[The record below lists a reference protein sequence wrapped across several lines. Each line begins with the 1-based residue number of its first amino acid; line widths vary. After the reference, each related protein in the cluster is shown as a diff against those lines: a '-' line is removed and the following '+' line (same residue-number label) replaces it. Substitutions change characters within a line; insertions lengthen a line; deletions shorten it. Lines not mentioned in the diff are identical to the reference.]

1 MASLSDYDFPP
12 KKRVTTYGKAT
23 RRRLGA
29 STSSI
34 SVNRSASSVSVKTN
48 QSEEDIVTKAPVTAT
63 VTSPSPP
70 SSPEPRPTVSR
81 TASSSNRGRPSTRQ
95 KYGRTSQPRLHDES
109 HSQPL
114 PSSIETGEDDARAK
128 KRKITRTYSEQA
140 DVLAGPYSTPDSS
153 PSGTEIPVNASKV
166 QVAKSVP
173 MARLQQKAPVNTP
186 VKDVRMT
193 DASSTRSNLTHT
205 ATKHQIPLRLWST
218 KLKPLPLPVQRNP
231 SPPRKTEDSGT
242 VAPQRRKRLID
253 ALVAQKKD
261 DSSSDEDDNS
271 SLPESPR
278 GKQSPKFQDAS
289 SPNPST
295 MTPSKRLARPI
306 LATKKSGPKFTYTQ
320 QRSMLAEKDPLFD
333 GGGLGGLGMD
343 DSFSGSALF
352 NIGRMTKS
360 AALDAFSFDDEEDE
374 TVNTGAVRSIHELR
388 QAGANSRF
396 ADEIE
401 DILDRVGS
409 PSEKPSSLRR
419 GALFEL
425 AQKTKE
431 KSFRSQLRNHGGAD
445 DVFKSLD
452 KETDL
457 IAGFAIASI
466 VANMLATSAST
477 LLLQQLKGQGFAILL
492 ERLLGEPRDIVQLA
506 KERKQNV
513 SRNGQTTLGT
523 IKASLL
529 KLPIWETALS
539 ELVSPRTLALKCL
552 DLIMRQST
560 QMSDEF
566 EVFSPEVTD
575 QLFSILAAGASN
587 PACWEFPKEQASI
600 DFFLALYVLEGHS
613 IYAMQ
618 SHLSPKWTTQYVPIV
633 ADVLE
638 TTLARPADK
647 FNDLESLA
655 LRITLNMTN
664 HNHDASGTL
673 VNKGLL
679 QNLAQSACVA
689 FDVVLNSMKA
699 DAFLSKV
706 YESLIMML
714 GVMINFCVY
723 YPPAGKSLDTKAG
736 TPGPQLEKLIQLFA
750 DNHSKTSD
758 ADSKEKAQ
766 LNVALGYLAILLGYL
781 CLREPIRERF
791 ISVHPKKSIQPLV
804 DSLNE
809 FIVYHQRVEETQGGS
824 GETKEG
830 DESSAMARLQRLVSV
845 LKSESA

>member
-1 MASLSDYDFPP
+1 M
-12 KKRVTTYGKAT
+12 
-23 RRRLGA
+23 GA
-29 STSSI
+29 SNSSL
-34 SVNRSASSVSVKTN
+34 SVNRSASSISVKTN
-48 QSEEDIVTKAPVTAT
+48 QSEEDILAKAPVTAT

-81 TASSSNRGRPSTRQ
+81 GASSSTRGRPSTRQ
-95 KYGRTSQPRLHDES
+95 KYGRASQPRLHDES
-109 HSQPL
+109 QSQPL
-114 PSSIETGEDDARAK
+114 AGSIETGEDDARAK
-128 KRKITRTYSEQA
+128 KRKITRTYSEQT

-153 PSGTEIPVNASKV
+153 PSGTEPPVNASKD
-166 QVAKSVP
+166 QVAKTGST
-173 MARLQQKAPVNTP
+173 ARLHPKAVNTP
-186 VKDVRMT
+186 VKDVKMT
-193 DASSTRSNLTHT
+193 DASSSRSFLTQT
-205 ATKHQIPLRLWST
+205 ATKHHIPLRLSST
-218 KLKPLPLPVQRNP
+218 KPKPQPLPVQRNP
-231 SPPRKTEDSGT
+231 SPPPNAEASTT
-242 VAPQRRKRLID
+242 VAPPRRKRLID
-253 ALVAQKKD
+253 ALVAQKGE
-261 DSSSDEDDNS
+261 DSSSDEDDNFS
-271 SLPESPR
+271 ESPR
-278 GKQSPKFQDAS
+278 GRQSPQFQDPS

-295 MTPSKRLARPI
+295 MTPSKRLARPM

-320 QRSMLAEKDPLFD
+320 QRSMLAENDPLFD
-333 GGGLGGLGMD
+333 GGGLGGMGMD
-343 DSFSGSALF
+343 DSLSGGALF

-360 AALDAFSFDDEEDE
+360 AALDAFSFMDEEDE

-425 AQKTKE
+425 AQKTNE

-445 DVFKSLD
+445 DVFKLLD

-457 IAGFAIASI
+457 ISGFAIGAV
-466 VANMLATSAST
+466 VANMMATSAST
-477 LLLQQLKGQGFAILL
+477 LLLQQLKTQGFATLI
-492 ERLLGEPRDIVQLA
+492 ERLLGEPRDIVQFA

-523 IKASLL
+523 IEASLL
-529 KLPIWETALS
+529 KLPIWETALPK
-539 ELVSPRTLALKCL
+539 LVSPRTLALKCL
-552 DLIMRQST
+552 DLTMRQST
-560 QMSDEF
+560 QMTNEF
-566 EVFSPEVTD
+566 EVFSPKVTD
-575 QLFSILAAGASN
+575 QLFSILAAGASDQ
-587 PACWEFPKEQASI
+587 ACWEFPKEQASI

-618 SHLSPKWTTQYVPIV
+618 SHLSPTWTAHYVPIV

-638 TTLARPADK
+638 TTLARPTDK
-647 FNDLESLA
+647 FSDLESLS

-679 QNLAQSACVA
+679 QSLAQSACVA

-736 TPGPQLEKLIQLFA
+736 TPGPQLERLIQLFA

-758 ADSKEKAQ
+758 VSPLSK
-766 LNVALGYLAILLGYL
+766 VFSTYGGYAN
-781 CLREPIRERF
+781 
-791 ISVHPKKSIQPLV
+791 K
-804 DSLNE
+804 
-809 FIVYHQRVEETQGGS
+809 
-824 GETKEG
+824 
-830 DESSAMARLQRLVSV
+830 
-845 LKSESA
+845 

>member
-1 MASLSDYDFPP
+1 MQQKAVNTPIKDVKMAD
-12 KKRVTTYGKAT
+12 
-23 RRRLGA
+23 
-29 STSSI
+29 
-34 SVNRSASSVSVKTN
+34 
-48 QSEEDIVTKAPVTAT
+48 
-63 VTSPSPP
+63 
-70 SSPEPRPTVSR
+70 
-81 TASSSNRGRPSTRQ
+81 ASSSQSLL
-95 KYGRTSQPRLHDES
+95 TS
-109 HSQPL
+109 
-114 PSSIETGEDDARAK
+114 
-128 KRKITRTYSEQA
+128 
-140 DVLAGPYSTPDSS
+140 
-153 PSGTEIPVNASKV
+153 
-166 QVAKSVP
+166 
-173 MARLQQKAPVNTP
+173 
-186 VKDVRMT
+186 
-193 DASSTRSNLTHT
+193 T
-205 ATKHQIPLRLWST
+205 ATKHQIPLRLSST
-218 KLKPLPLPVQRNP
+218 KPKPQPLPVQRNP
-231 SPPRKTEDSGT
+231 SPSRKTEDSVT

-253 ALVAQKKD
+253 ALVAQKGE

-271 SLPESPR
+271 SLQESPR
-278 GKQSPKFQDAS
+278 GKQSPKFQDPS
-289 SPNPST
+289 SPNPSA

-320 QRSMLAEKDPLFD
+320 QRSMLAERDPFFD
-333 GGGLGGLGMD
+333 GGGLGSMGTD
-343 DSFSGSALF
+343 ESFSGGALF

-360 AALDAFSFDDEEDE
+360 AALDVFSFEDEEDE

-409 PSEKPSSLRR
+409 PLEKPSSLRR

-425 AQKTKE
+425 AQKTNE

-457 IAGFAIASI
+457 IGGFAIAAV

-477 LLLQQLKGQGFAILL
+477 LLLQQLKAQGFAALI
-492 ERLLGEPRDIVQLA
+492 ERLLGEPRDIVLLA

-529 KLPIWETALS
+529 KLPIWETALP

-566 EVFSPEVTD
+566 QVFSSEVTD
-575 QLFSILAAGASN
+575 QLFAILAAGASDQ
-587 PACWEFPKEQASI
+587 ACWDFPKEQAAI

-723 YPPAGKSLDTKAG
+723 YPPAGKSLDTRAG
-736 TPGPQLEKLIQLFA
+736 SPGPQLEKLIQLYA
-750 DNHSKTSD
+750 DYHSKTSD
-758 ADSKEKAQ
+758 VSCLSTACKALRPILTQEISQADSKEKAQ

-781 CLREPIRERF
+781 CLREPIKERF

-809 FIVYHQRVEETQGGS
+809 FIIYHQRVEEAQGGS

-830 DESSAMARLQRLVSV
+830 DESSAMARLQRLVSI
-845 LKSESA
+845 LKSESSV

>member
-23 RRRLGA
+23 RRRVEA

-34 SVNRSASSVSVKTN
+34 SINRSASSISVKTN
-48 QSEEDIVTKAPVTAT
+48 QSEEDIITKAPVTAT
-63 VTSPSPP
+63 LTSPSPP
-70 SSPEPRPTVSR
+70 SSPGPAVSR
-81 TASSSNRGRPSTRQ
+81 TTSSSNRGRLSTQQ
-95 KYGRTSQPRLHDES
+95 KYGRTSHPRLHDES

-114 PSSIETGEDDARAK
+114 PGSIETGEDDARAK
-128 KRKITRTYSEQA
+128 KRKITRTYSEQT
-140 DVLAGPYSTPDSS
+140 DVLAGPYSTPNSS
-153 PSGTEIPVNASKV
+153 PFGTETPVNASKE
-166 QVAKSVP
+166 QVAITVP
-173 MARLQQKAPVNTP
+173 KAKWQQKAINTP
-186 VKDVRMT
+186 VKDVKMT
-193 DASSTRSNLTHT
+193 DAFSSRSIPTHT
-205 ATKHQIPLRLWST
+205 ATKHQIPLRLSST
-218 KLKPLPLPVQRNP
+218 KPKPLPLPVQRNP
-231 SPPRKTEDSGT
+231 SPPPQTEASVT
-242 VAPQRRKRLID
+242 AAPPRRKRLID
-253 ALVAQKKD
+253 ALVAQKEE
-261 DSSSDEDDNS
+261 DSSSDEDGNS
-271 SLPESPR
+271 PLLESPQ
-278 GKQSPKFQDAS
+278 GKQSPKFQDPS

-320 QRSMLAEKDPLFD
+320 QRSMLAENDPLFD
-333 GGGLGGLGMD
+333 GGGLGGMGLD
-343 DSFSGSALF
+343 DSLSGGALF
-352 NIGRMTKS
+352 NIGRLTKS
-360 AALDAFSFDDEEDE
+360 AALDAFSFMDEEDE

-401 DILDRVGS
+401 DILDRVGP

-425 AQKTKE
+425 AQKTNE

-452 KETDL
+452 KEADL
-457 IAGFAIASI
+457 ISGFAIAAV

-477 LLLQQLKGQGFAILL
+477 LLLQQLKAQGFAALI

-529 KLPIWETALS
+529 KLPVWETALPK
-539 ELVSPRTLALKCL
+539 LVSPRTLALKCL

-566 EVFSPEVTD
+566 EVFSSKVTD
-575 QLFSILAAGASN
+575 QLFSILAAGTSDQ
-587 PACWEFPKEQASI
+587 ACWEFPQEQASI

-618 SHLSPKWTTQYVPIV
+618 SHLSPKWTTQYVPIA

-638 TTLARPADK
+638 TTLTRPADK

-679 QNLAQSACVA
+679 QNLAHSACVA
-689 FDVVLNSMKA
+689 FDVVLNSMQA

-723 YPPAGKSLDTKAG
+723 YPPAGKSLDTRGG

-781 CLREPIRERF
+781 CLREPIRDKF
-791 ISVHPKKSIQPLV
+791 VSVHPKKSIQPLV

-809 FIVYHQRVEETQGGS
+809 FIIYHQRVEEAQGGS
-824 GETKEG
+824 GETKVG

-845 LKSESA
+845 LKSECA

>member
-12 KKRVTTYGKAT
+12 KKRVTTYGKAA
-23 RRRLGA
+23 RRRVGA
-29 STSSI
+29 SNSSI
-34 SVNRSASSVSVKTN
+34 SVNRSASSISVKTN
-48 QSEEDIVTKAPVTAT
+48 QSEEDIITKAPVTAT
-63 VTSPSPP
+63 VTSPSP
-70 SSPEPRPTVSR
+70 SPEPRPTVSR
-81 TASSSNRGRPSTRQ
+81 TASSSNRGRLPARQ

-114 PSSIETGEDDARAK
+114 PGSVETGEDDVRAK
-128 KRKITRTYSEQA
+128 KRKITRTYSEQT

-153 PSGTEIPVNASKV
+153 PSGTETPVNASKE
-166 QVAKSVP
+166 QVAKPIPAAMV
-173 MARLQQKAPVNTP
+173 QHKTVNTP
-186 VKDVRMT
+186 VKDVKMA
-193 DASSTRSNLTHT
+193 DASSPRSFLTHT
-205 ATKHQIPLRLWST
+205 ATKHQIPLRLSSS
-218 KLKPLPLPVQRNP
+218 KPKPLPLPMQNNP
-231 SPPRKTEDSGT
+231 FPPRETEDSVT

-253 ALVAQKKD
+253 ALVAQKEE

-271 SLPESPR
+271 SLQESPR
-278 GKQSPKFQDAS
+278 GKQSPKFQDPS

-320 QRSMLAEKDPLFD
+320 QRSMLAERDPLFD
-333 GGGLGGLGMD
+333 GGGLGGTGMD
-343 DSFSGSALF
+343 DSFSGGALF

-360 AALDAFSFDDEEDE
+360 AALDAFSFEDEEDE

-425 AQKTKE
+425 AQKTNE

-445 DVFKSLD
+445 DVLKLLD

-457 IAGFAIASI
+457 IGGFAIAAV

-477 LLLQQLKGQGFAILL
+477 LLLQQLKAQGFAALI
-492 ERLLGEPRDIVQLA
+492 ERLLGEPRDVVLLA

-529 KLPIWETALS
+529 KLPIWETALP

-566 EVFSPEVTD
+566 EVFSAEVTD
-575 QLFSILAAGASN
+575 QLFAVLAAGASDQ
-587 PACWEFPKEQASI
+587 ACWDFPKEQASI
-600 DFFLALYVLEGHS
+600 DFFLALYVLESHS

-618 SHLSPKWTTQYVPIV
+618 SHLSHKWTTQYVPIV

-638 TTLARPADK
+638 TTLTRPADK
-647 FNDLESLA
+647 FNDLESLT

-723 YPPAGKSLDTKAG
+723 YPPAGKSLDTRAG
-736 TPGPQLEKLIQLFA
+736 TPGPQLEKLIQLYA

-809 FIVYHQRVEETQGGS
+809 FIVYHQRVEEAQGGS

-845 LKSESA
+845 LKSESSV

>member
-48 QSEEDIVTKAPVTAT
+48 QSEEDIITKAPVTAT
-63 VTSPSPP
+63 GASPSPR
-70 SSPEPRPTVSR
+70 SSPEPRSTVSR
-81 TASSSNRGRPSTRQ
+81 TASSGNRGRLSTRQ

-114 PSSIETGEDDARAK
+114 PSSVETGEDDARAK

-153 PSGTEIPVNASKV
+153 PSGTETPANASKE
-166 QVAKSVP
+166 QAAKSVAK
-173 MARLQQKAPVNTP
+173 ARLQQKAPINTP
-186 VKDVRMT
+186 VKDVRMM
-193 DASSTRSNLTHT
+193 DASISQSDLTQT
-205 ATKHQIPLRLWST
+205 VTKHEIPLRLSST
-218 KLKPLPLPVQRNP
+218 KPKLLPLPVQRNP

-242 VAPQRRKRLID
+242 AAPQRRKRLID
-253 ALVAQKKD
+253 ALVAQKDD
-261 DSSSDEDDNS
+261 DSSSEDDNS
-271 SLPESPR
+271 SPSEGPR
-278 GKQSPKFQDAS
+278 GKHSPKFQDPN

-333 GGGLGGLGMD
+333 GGGLGGMGMD
-343 DSFSGSALF
+343 DSFSGGALF

-425 AQKTKE
+425 ARKTKE

-457 IAGFAIASI
+457 IGGFAIAAV
-466 VANMLATSAST
+466 VANMLVTSAST
-477 LLLQQLKGQGFAILL
+477 LLLQQLKAQGFAALL
-492 ERLLGEPRDIVQLA
+492 ERLLGEPKDIVQLA
-506 KERKQNV
+506 KDRKQNV

-529 KLPIWETALS
+529 KLPIWETALP
-539 ELVSPRTLALKCL
+539 ELLSPRTVALKCL
-552 DLIMRQST
+552 DLIMRQSS

-566 EVFSPEVTD
+566 EVFSSEVTD
-575 QLFSILAAGASN
+575 QLFSILAAGASD
-587 PACWEFPKEQASI
+587 PACWDFPKEQASI

-618 SHLSPKWTTQYVPIV
+618 SHLSPKWTAQYVPIV

-638 TTLARPADK
+638 TTLARPADQ

-679 QNLAQSACVA
+679 QNLAQSACIA

-781 CLREPIRERF
+781 CLREPIREKF
-791 ISVHPKKSIQPLV
+791 ISTHPKKSIQPLV

-809 FIVYHQRVEETQGGS
+809 FIVYHQRVEEAQGGS